1 MWEAE
6 ADTELT
12 LSASAITA
20 VGQILLVKQG
30 EILLEYA
37 NSA

>member
-1 MWEAE
+1 MWQAE

-12 LSASAITA
+12 LSASATRV

-30 EILLEYA
+30 EILLEYT